1 MTSLFADLLWITFA
15 FLCGSLPLSYWIGRV
30 FLHTDIRQYGDGNP
44 GAANVFAAGGRWL
57 GVAAILADGCKGLI
71 PVALANFQ
79 GGVEGWALVA
89 VCLAPI
95 LGHAYSPFLRFQGG
109 KALAVSFGV
118 WTGLTTWQGPVVLGL
133 AFAVWLLVL
142 KVEGW
147 AVVAGM
153 VTLLAF
159 LLFTAAPWT
168 WLAVW
173 SGNFLIFILRH
184 KTDLRRRPDLR
195 AGVLGRFFSNN

>member
-1 MTSLFADLLWITFA
+1 MDRFRLPVRVIAPLLLDWQVVLAYRF
-15 FLCGSLPLSYWIGRV
+15 
-30 FLHTDIRQYGDGNP
+30 RQFGDGNP
-44 GAANVFAAGGRWL
+44 GAANVFAAGGRAL
-57 GVAAILADGCKGLI
+57 GFAAILADGFKGLI

-89 VCLAPI
+89 TSLAPI
-95 LGHAYSPFLRFQGG
+95 VGHAYSPFLRFNGG

-118 WTGLTTWQGPVVLGL
+118 WTGLTTWQGPIVLGI

-147 AVVAGM
+147 AIVAGM
-153 VTLLAF
+153 LTLLAF
-159 LLFTAAPWT
+159 FLLTGAPWT

-173 SGNFLIFILRH
+173 VGNFLIFLLRH
-184 KTDLRRRPDLR
+184 KADFRRRPDLR
-195 AGVLGRFFSNN
+195 AGILGRFLATV